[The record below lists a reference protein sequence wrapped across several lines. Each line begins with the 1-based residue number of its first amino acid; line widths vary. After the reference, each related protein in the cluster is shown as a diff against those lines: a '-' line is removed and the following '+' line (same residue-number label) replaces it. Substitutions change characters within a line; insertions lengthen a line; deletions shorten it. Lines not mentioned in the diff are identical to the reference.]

1 MVRDTE
7 DLVPVIPGAAFF
19 VIDEPPS
26 PPSPPTPPM
35 PPTPPTPPTPPPPP
49 RSSSTPSTPPGS
61 TTPSSASTPTHSTTP
76 SDLSKLSTPSSP
88 RSASESP
95 APYLPHVYIPAIGP
109 EPTSPCT
116 TPMPASPPSSQS
128 TTPPC
133 SPTPSSPPE
142 SLTVSSLSASPT
154 PSSPPDSPTPSSPT
168 AMTKQLSLR
177 AVRAL
182 SPSTAPSSSS
192 SPTRSDS
199 SPPSSPSPPTPPTP
213 VLCCFDVASA
223 LAIPSTSKDNPR
235 EIRNKAEKQ
244 RRDKL
249 NRSIADLASTVP
261 PVVAASRKIDKTG
274 VLRLTAHYLRA
285 HEYVFGDSL
294 DVATQQFKSSSMRAV
309 MGLFNGFLITVTY
322 KGIIVVVS
330 ENVQQYLGYTE
341 LELLGHNMVSITHKD
356 DQAILMN
363 QLMPRKE
370 FLGPSGELLVP
381 DEPDGIMKVTEA
393 LGREKRKFVLRLK
406 KLGQRSEPVQYIR
419 CHVEGSFRKSDKAC
433 ASPNRCCQ
441 MVRRARARSENHCTS
456 GNDVVF
462 IGVVRPEVQT
472 FVTEIGL
479 ESCRMEYRTRHSID
493 GEIIQCEQRI
503 ALVTGYMIHE
513 VQGVN
518 AMNFMHKDDV
528 HWVII
533 ALRDMYDQHRLYGES
548 CYRLMTKN
556 GEFIYMRTRGRL
568 DVDKDSRVV
577 TSFVCTNTVVD
588 EAEGKY
594 LIKMMKKKFNIKTKK
609 EGELLKLV
617 DKEEADKKDLPVE
630 DPRQLEKVILHL
642 VTNLPSQ
649 GEGNIPNKPAICGA
663 STSRGLAI
671 IPPKKERIVSAIEK
685 IYNIIK
691 TFPKE
696 PRQEDNSM
704 ATNKDEKQ
712 GDTLNAPGISQSTI
726 SVTELCSNTSSSS
739 GDFQENLYWQKQLE
753 NSLQMPT
760 TSVCTEPVYADF
772 DLMTQPIEP
781 AVYSLMTPQQVDD
794 YASGNFL
801 QAEANQSAV
810 ELKYQVLVAP
820 GVNKNET
827 TSQASSGSQVELP
840 TSTKSLKR
848 PNECLERSTTKKML
862 SNVSNGSDDEL
873 PDDDFSCLEALFDEE
888 MLDKQIE
895 SAINSLEQSIDPT
908 FPDLLISNEVQEILQ
923 QIEEKEKVV
932 EKTDEVDA

>member
-1 MVRDTE
+1 MTDWSPVQRVWPDHY
-7 DLVPVIPGAAFF
+7 DAYQYNMFPGYQQVLPDAVPNNVPMQQR
-19 VIDEPPS
+19 VEEPHNLPVSQNLPVQQSLPPS
-26 PPSPPTPPM
+26 PNIM
-35 PPTPPTPPTPPPPP
+35 QQN
-49 RSSSTPSTPPGS
+49 
-61 TTPSSASTPTHSTTP
+61 
-76 SDLSKLSTPSSP
+76 
-88 RSASESP
+88 
-95 APYLPHVYIPAIGP
+95 YFV
-109 EPTSPCT
+109 EPTSMSMAQNLPVPDGYSMMQNLQVQQDYPMAQFMPCQ
-116 TPMPASPPSSQS
+116 SPVVSQS
-128 TTPPC
+128 LPMSQNTIT
-133 SPTPSSPPE
+133 SLRISSDYMINPANVPLPDDMPLPQNVPLPEDVCMPQYIEHPPE
-142 SLTVSSLSASPT
+142 YQ
-154 PSSPPDSPTPSSPT
+154 
-168 AMTKQLSLR
+168 M
-177 AVRAL
+177 
-182 SPSTAPSSSS
+182 PSTSGL
-192 SPTRSDS
+192 TMLLS
-199 SPPSSPSPPTPPTP
+199 SPPSLPPTSRQPPHP
-213 VLCCFDVASA
+213 VHAA
-223 LAIPSTSKDNPR
+223 RRPDNPR

-493 GEIIQCEQRI
+493 
-503 ALVTGYMIHE
+503 V
-513 VQGVN
+513 
-518 AMNFMHKDDV
+518 
-528 HWVII
+528 
-533 ALRDMYDQHRLYGES
+533 YDQHRLYGES